1 MSSPRP
7 ATLLNLGDFV
17 REEISPSPPVYI
29 HRSSRKSSKP
39 ISSTAPTKRQDYW
52 SSSESSRGY
61 SASLV
66 GPVMD
71 ETQVLSTSATSINSS
86 GMLRH
91 QEAANIGPYGSTV
104 QSQGG
109 AGAGMGK
116 SVNVNQPIN
125 FEDEFEKIQMR
136 NEAKRSDH
144 STT

>member
-1 MSSPRP
+1 
-7 ATLLNLGDFV
+7 
-17 REEISPSPPVYI
+17 
-29 HRSSRKSSKP
+29 
-39 ISSTAPTKRQDYW
+39 
-52 SSSESSRGY
+52 
-61 SASLV
+61 
-66 GPVMD
+66 MD

-91 QEAANIGPYGSTV
+91 QEAANIGPYGATV

-109 AGAGMGK
+109 AGMGK
-116 SVNVNQPIN
+116 SVTVNQPIN